1 MESKRRSSFLF
12 CIIFFQKM
20 PKNVSGTFW
29 HDALGK
35 FCAAQFAGADP
46 EIGSGAV

>member
-1 MESKRRSSFLF
+1 MESKRALAF
-12 CIIFFQKM
+12 CFASCFFQKV